1 MTTLD
6 EPDPQLDFGYQDS
19 LPAST
24 AQHPHIEGSR
34 GFSAIWLI
42 PLVALLVGGW
52 LVYKT
57 YDEKGPE
64 ITITFKSAEGIEA
77 GKTLIK
83 HKDVTIGLI
92 NEVKLN
98 EDFSSVTLQASLV
111 KGVGKYLTP
120 SAQFW
125 VVRPRLSLQGVSGL
139 GTLVSGAYLEL
150 EPGKQGK
157 QKKEFSGLESP
168 PLVRS
173 DSQGIRIL
181 LTTPTLGSLAIGS
194 PVYYRGIPVGEVL
207 GYDLSEQKRS
217 VHIHAFIKAP
227 YHWMVRE
234 NTLFWSVSGVDVS
247 FSADGVRVQTS
258 TLASLLLGGLAFETP
273 ETLEESQPAVDESV
287 FPLHPDKQS
296 ITENAYSQKIPF
308 LLYFSGSVR
317 GLKLGAPVEF
327 RGIKIG
333 TVTDIK
339 MEFEREQTNFRVAV
353 LVQIEPE
360 RVAEINEKG
369 ESSSMGTPYELLETL
384 VERGLRAQLE
394 TGSYLTGQLFVN
406 LTLKPNT
413 PIRLVGG
420 DKRFPELPT
429 VPTNLEEISTFA
441 FDFLAKLQ
449 KLPLDE
455 IGQELIATLQGVN
468 KTVNAP
474 EILKTIRSL
483 DHALIALRDTT
494 MKMDGI
500 IEPVGREIEDAA
512 GAAQVALQRSDELMA
527 LMMDVVGPDA
537 PLNYRVLEL
546 SQELTSTSR
555 SIRSFIDSMNRK
567 PEALV
572 FGKGGQEN

>member
-6 EPDPQLDFGYQDS
+6 EPDPHAEPSHGDLRAHF
-19 LPAST
+19 PANPRVDGGRAVS
-24 AQHPHIEGSR
+24 IV
-34 GFSAIWLI
+34 WLI
-42 PLVALLVGGW
+42 PIIAMLVGGW

-57 YDEKGPE
+57 YSEKGPE

-83 HKDVTIGLI
+83 HKDVTIGTIDAVQLT
-92 NEVKLN
+92 
-98 EDFSSVTLQASLV
+98 EDFSSVTLTASLV
-111 KGVGKYLTP
+111 KGVEKYLTP
-120 SAQFW
+120 TAQFW

-150 EPGKQGK
+150 EPGKPGK
-157 QKKEFSGLESP
+157 QKREFRGLESP

-173 DSQGIRIL
+173 DTQGIRIL
-181 LTTPTLGSLAIGS
+181 LTTPTLGSLAVSS
-194 PVYYRGIPVGEVL
+194 PVYFRGIPVGEVL
-207 GYDLSEQKRS
+207 GYDLSEEKRS

-234 NTLFWSVSGVDVS
+234 NTMFWSVSGIDVS
-247 FSADGVRVQTS
+247 FGADGFRVRTA
-258 TLASLLLGGLAFETP
+258 TMASMLLGGVAYETP
-273 ETLEESQPAVDESV
+273 DTLEDSRQAVDEAV

-308 LLYFSGSVR
+308 ILYFSGSVR
-317 GLKLGAPVEF
+317 GLKPGAPVEF

-333 TVTDIK
+333 AVTDIK
-339 MEFEREQTNFRVAV
+339 MEFEREKTNFRVAV
-353 LVQIEPE
+353 LVQVEPE
-360 RVAEINEKG
+360 RIAEINDEG
-369 ESSSMGTPYELLETL
+369 HAANIGSPYELLETL

-406 LTLKPNT
+406 LVLKPDT
-413 PIRLVGG
+413 PVRLVGV

-441 FDFLAKLQ
+441 SNFLAKLQ
-449 KLPLDE
+449 KLPLEE
-455 IGQELIATLQGVN
+455 IGNELIATLEGVN

-474 EILKTIRSL
+474 EILKTVRSL
-483 DHALIALRDTT
+483 DEALVALRETT
-494 MKMDGI
+494 LKMDGV
-500 IEPVGREIEDAA
+500 IEPVSGEISE
-512 GAAQVALQRSDELMA
+512 AAQAAELALQRSEELMV
-527 LMMDVVGPDA
+527 LMGDVIGPDA
-537 PLNYRVLEL
+537 PLNYRVMEL
-546 SQELTSTSR
+546 SEELTSTSR

-572 FGKGGQEN
+572 FGKGGQER